1 MTPTIRALISHMGC
15 AGFVLFFSLSL
26 VSCSKNKLPGI
37 KDPETLRTDCAILYQ
52 EFPETVRTNVH
63 IAYLRTI
70 PNLIPQDKWTPA
82 VLALKPAEVLRCR
95 HGICILIGGNMVG
108 GDTKGNAGYF
118 VFCGGFLGPSGQSND
133 MGEYFE
139 NGLTYVK
146 TNMKGI
152 YEFPSAF
159 TPTL

>member
-1 MTPTIRALISHMGC
+1 MTDKIKTLANRSLICHMARAGL
-15 AGFVLFFSLSL
+15 VLLFSLFL

-37 KDPETLRTDCAILYQ
+37 KDPEILRKDCATLYQ

-70 PNLIPQDKWTPA
+70 PNSIPQEKWPPA
-82 VLALKPAEVLRCR
+82 VLALKPVEVLRCQ

-108 GDTKGNAGYF
+108 GDTKGNEGYF
-118 VFCGGFLGPSGQSND
+118 VFCGGFLGPPDQSTD

-139 NGLTYVK
+139 DGKNQ
-146 TNMKGI
+146 
-152 YEFPSAF
+152 YEGDI
-159 TPTL
+159 